1 MKTKLFFN
9 DSNGEGWHYIAVEA
23 LSVLLRVV
31 ISKHDG
37 IFVKIVFI
45 QLEQKTNLKV
55 RENKDFCNIVMS
67 SEKTKTLEFN
77 QYHKYDRTPF
87 IYTDLESLI
96 KK

>member
-1 MKTKLFFN
+1 MALYCSRSTISIIKS
-9 DSNGEGWHYIAVEA
+9 SNF
-23 LSVLLRVV
+23 
-31 ISKHDG
+31 KHDG

-87 IYTDLESLI
+87 IIYTDLESLI